1 MTRKL
6 CLTLIIINLTA
17 CSMSPVTQ
25 VTKPIIENQR
35 TYALSLDQAW
45 DVMGKKLADYV
56 GSTTSGAFKSE
67 LGCGGHEDT
76 LYGTDLVSAGCP
88 NNERSIFIYD
98 YQPKNSTLAVCQNN
112 PALGRSP
119 ALKNGTIL
127 IVLKPSGSNTIV
139 SVHTSFGHEDSKLD
153 LRRFTD
159 DYGNVG
165 VGYGIVKHAEYCY
178 STGIIERSILD
189 LIQSKSASNAPA
201 TLAFAEG
208 LITAIPE
215 ENLERPKTPSTATKK
230 DIKQWRDVAEDT
242 KNNLFLGNR
251 EGKLTKLGVVYA
263 MGYGVQKDEKDAVKW
278 FTKAASYEKD
288 EHDGFLCESVHIA
301 EYNLGVMYEN
311 GLGVTKSDVKALEWY
326 TKAEAGGNSYAK
338 LKIGY
343 LYANGLMGLGKNKNK
358 ATELF
363 TKLIQGRN
371 NSHRPGRIALRNMGF
386 IANGGLGDPKVEP
399 DNYLYYAMAAREG
412 DTESQMPAEAIKATL
427 TSSQV
432 NKAQELLNK
441 MHVKGYNPEF
451 PDADY

>member
-6 CLTLIIINLTA
+6 CLSLIIINLTA
-17 CSMSPVTQ
+17 CSMAPVT
-25 VTKPIIENQR
+25 VIKPIIENQR
-35 TYALSLDQAW
+35 TYSLSLDQAW

-56 GSTTSGAFKSE
+56 GSTTSGAFKSQI
-67 LGCGGHEDT
+67 GCGGHEDT
-76 LYGTDLVSAGCP
+76 LYGTDLGSTGCP
-88 NNERSIFIYD
+88 NKERSIYIYD

-119 ALKNGTIL
+119 ALENGTIL
-127 IVLKPSGSNTIV
+127 IVMKPSGSNTIV

-165 VGYGIVKHAEYCY
+165 VAHGIVKHTEYCY

-189 LIQSKSASNAPA
+189 LIQSKPVSNASA

-208 LITAIPE
+208 LITAISDE
-215 ENLERPKTPSTATKK
+215 GGTNTRAKVPSDATKK
-230 DIKQWRDVAEDT
+230 DIEYWQTRINEKGYQSH
-242 KNNLFLGNR
+242 R
-251 EGKLTKLGVVYA
+251 EEKAARLGVIYA
-263 MGYGVQKDEKDAVKW
+263 MGYGVPKEYTAALKW
-278 FTKAASYEKD
+278 FNKAASFERD
-288 EHDGFLCESVHIA
+288 EHEGTVLKSVHIA

-311 GLGVTKSDVKALEWY
+311 GMGVTKSDSKALEWY
-326 TKAEAGGNSYAK
+326 TKAEAGGNPYAQ

-343 LYANGLMGLGKNKNK
+343 LYANGLMGLGKNKDK
-358 ATELF
+358 ATDLF

-412 DTESQMPAEAIKATL
+412 DTESQMPALAIKATL

-432 NKAQELLNK
+432 NQAQELLNK
-441 MHVKGYNPEF
+441 INVMGYNPEF